1 MVLAIPHAHW
11 PLFEARHFDL
21 AARFSRWACVN
32 LAPHESD
39 EGGDGKAARLIFEA
53 LGRDGWLRSTSA
65 SDGQSAVL
73 DLRAICLLR
82 EICGQSSAIADV
94 ALSEPWLGAL
104 PLMLAASAELQKKYL
119 PGYLAGALLPAF
131 ALSEPDAGSDVQALT
146 TSARKDGDHF
156 VINGRKAWTSNC
168 GLADLYVVV
177 ARLDRGRG
185 KGDIAA
191 FAVEPDD
198 GGVVFEKRLEV
209 MSPHTVGT
217 WRLQDCRVPAG
228 RLIGR
233 ADAGLQ
239 IALRALEIFRPTVGA
254 AAIGF
259 ARRAL
264 DEAVQHSLSRR
275 AFKKPIAEHQMVRAK
290 LADMAMELDAATL
303 LVYRAAWNSD
313 VGGRS
318 GRKSS
323 MAKLYATESAH
334 RIIDNAVQIFGG
346 MGVRKGEV
354 VERLYRHVRA
364 FRIFDGTSEIQK
376 LIIARSLLADASG

>member
-1 MVLAIPHAHW
+1 LPIPHVRW

-21 AARFSRWACVN
+21 ATRFAQWASAN
-32 LAPHESD
+32 LKPYEAD
-39 EGGDGKAARLIFEA
+39 EGGDGKAARAIFEA

-65 SDGQSAVL
+65 SDGQGAVL
-73 DLRAICLLR
+73 DLRAVCLLR

-104 PLMLAASAELQKKYL
+104 PLMLAASPELKRRYL
-119 PGYLAGALLPAF
+119 PGYLAGVLLPAF
-131 ALSEPDAGSDVQALT
+131 ALSEPDAGSDVQAIT
-146 TSARKDGDHF
+146 TSARKDGSHF
-156 VINGRKAWTSNC
+156 VINGRKTWTSNC
-168 GLADLYVVV
+168 GLAGLYIVF
-177 ARLDRGRG
+177 ARLERGNGRSEV
-185 KGDIAA
+185 AA
-191 FAVEPDD
+191 FAIEPNDR
-198 GGVVFEKRLEV
+198 GIAFEERLEV

-217 WRLQDCRVPAG
+217 WRLEDCRVPAD
-228 RLIGR
+228 RLIGG
-233 ADAGLQ
+233 ADTGLH
-239 IALRALEIFRPTVGA
+239 IALRSLEIFRPTVGA

-264 DEAVQHSLSRR
+264 DEAVQRSLSRR
-275 AFKKPIAEHQMVRAK
+275 AFKKPLADHQMIQAK
-290 LADMAMELDAATL
+290 LAEMATELDAATL

-313 VGGRS
+313 TGGGSARE
-318 GRKSS
+318 SS
-323 MAKLYATESAH
+323 MAKLYATESAN

-376 LIIARSLLADASG
+376 LIIARSLLAEAAG